1 MPAVSSSSP
10 ATRAMG
16 RADVFAIDGFH
27 HCFFHGSPKE
37 AHIRLGKERKYMYFQ
52 RLFGMCVRAPEAA
65 VNTSVVFMHIF
76 FLHVDPCQHYSTPL
90 PFRSH
95 TKSYF
100 FLSQLLTE
108 AYSTTESKRG
118 KAHAGCLSP
127 REDCIFYLSPLG
139 FIFTVNSWLKCNQPR
154 NPPYVH
160 SCHSSSLANRI
171 KCKQMGKKK
180 KNSALP
186 TKLKKPYFWFCQ
198 S

>member
-1 MPAVSSSSP
+1 M
-10 ATRAMG
+10 
-16 RADVFAIDGFH
+16 
-27 HCFFHGSPKE
+27 
-37 AHIRLGKERKYMYFQ
+37 
-52 RLFGMCVRAPEAA
+52 FGMHLRAPEAA

-76 FLHVDPCQHYSTPL
+76 FLHIDPCQHYSMPPRLEAIQKVT
-90 PFRSH
+90 
-95 TKSYF
+95 F

-108 AYSTTESKRG
+108 AYSTAESKRS

-127 REDCIFYLSPLG
+127 GEDCIFYLSPLG

-160 SCHSSSLANRI
+160 SCHSSSPANRI
-171 KCKQMGKKK
+171 KCKQKGKK
-180 KNSALP
+180 NIIISALP